1 MNKKKDTIIKLKIF
15 KAPLISKTNYFMWLK
30 DKEVIKYLYRQEL
43 FLGIKKKQIYKY
55 VNDLDQS
62 KNDFFYLIIVDKKII
77 GTVKLGHVD
86 WYAKTGDI
94 GIMIGDKNYWGKGYA
109 TRIIKII
116 SKISKKKFKL
126 RKLIAGTPGNN
137 IGMIKAFK
145 KNNFK
150 VEGIRKKHLLIS
162 RKYVDHILFGKII

>member
-43 FLGIKKKQIYKY
+43 FSGIKKKQIYKY
-55 VNDLDQS
+55 VNDLDKS
-62 KNDFFYLIIVDKKII
+62 KNDFFYLIVVNKKI
-77 GTVKLGHVD
+77 VENKKLCHVER
-86 WYAKTGDI
+86 YAKTRDI
-94 GIMIGDKNYWGKGYA
+94 GIMNGYKNYWGKRYA
-109 TRIIKII
+109 TRIIKMI

-150 VEGIRKKHLLIS
+150 VEGIRKKHLLVS
-162 RKYVDHILFGKII
+162 RKYVDHILFGKFI